1 MPPRLTAKEVR
12 RAIERD
18 KWYLHHQK
26 GSLAFFRHATK
37 PGYVTIA
44 MHTGRIIAPG
54 TMQMILR
61 QSGLTAE
68 EMLSLL

>member
-1 MPPRLTAKEVR
+1 MPPKLTAKEVR

-18 KWYLHHQK
+18 GWYFRHQK
-26 GSLAFFRHATK
+26 GSHAYFRHDSK

-54 TMQMILR
+54 TMQSILR

-68 EMLSLL
+68 DMLSLL